1 MSDTE
6 NIILIDWLCFTTKDT
21 DVKKMIRFLGL
32 ERLNFVEC
40 GGHYGYKSAK
50 QFGGIWI
57 MYDGGRNENAGL
69 CVEMSGQGCRQYET
83 SGLYSLSF
91 LCDFLAK
98 HSDTYHITRLD
109 VAFDDV
115 DHEGGGLLNMKDIE
129 YYARED
135 LYVSRFRSKSAEWSS
150 KHSDND
156 ERYPLAYSVYFGSAQ
171 SNTRFRLYDKA
182 LERGGLDYHWTRFE
196 IQLRQESCLPFLL
209 DEHNIGEKFYGLINN
224 NLRFVMPSPF
234 DSNRRRWLSPVWWE
248 DFLQS
253 ALKISV
259 FTKKNVDYNMS
270 KLENYVFGQAG
281 KSLYTYLSCKGSSE
295 LIRHIKEYMED
306 RDLND
311 NQLQLISEYATDKEQ
326 RLLKYHD
333 KQPRGSFNAA
343 LSRLERRSDTSDNG
357 GE

>member
-21 DVKKMIRFLGL
+21 DVEKMIRFLGL

-40 GGHYGYKSAK
+40 GGYYGYKTAK

-83 SGLYSLSF
+83 SGLYSLAF

-115 DHEGGGLLNMKDIE
+115 DHEGRGLLNMKDIE

-150 KHSDND
+150 KHSDTD
-156 ERYPLAYSVYFGSAQ
+156 DKYPLAYSVYFGSAQ

-224 NLRFVMPSPF
+224 NLRFVMRSPF
-234 DSNRRRWLSPVWWE
+234 DSNRRRWRSPLWWE

-270 KLENYVFGQAG
+270 KLENYLFGQAG
-281 KSLYTYLSCKGSSE
+281 KSLYTFLCCKGSSE
-295 LIRHIKEYMED
+295 LIRYIKESMTDKE
-306 RDLND
+306 LND
-311 NQLQLISEYATDKEQ
+311 NQLKLIAEYADEKEQ
-326 RLLKYHD
+326 K
-333 KQPRGSFNAA
+333 
-343 LSRLERRSDTSDNG
+343 LSRYYKNQPKGLFENSRKHKG
-357 GE
+357 GEE